1 MKRTK
6 QRGDRTGQAIPEHV
20 SGCRQ
25 FEGEDL
31 LYHDRMM
38 QNAKNINDWAQQK
51 ARENKAAADQSRDE
65 DNAYAAQTDAI
76 LRMRGLLEDE
86 ATMKKNA
93 MMKAMQE
100 ENKRL
105 ALEKRQREQFW
116 KDDQAC
122 ADKAEITLTNHHES
136 LDNDGRITRQI
147 EDRGRFHQV

>member
-1 MKRTK
+1 MSSLFVIT
-6 QRGDRTGQAIPEHV
+6 V
-20 SGCRQ
+20 
-25 FEGEDL
+25 
-31 LYHDRMM
+31 YHDRMM